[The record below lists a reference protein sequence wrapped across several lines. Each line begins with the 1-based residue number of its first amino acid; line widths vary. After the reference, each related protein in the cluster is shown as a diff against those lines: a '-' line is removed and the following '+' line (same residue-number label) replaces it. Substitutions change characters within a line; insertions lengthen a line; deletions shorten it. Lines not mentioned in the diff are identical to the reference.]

1 MNDSHFQLFATSLHS
16 SNRLT
21 KLDPPLLDDRVK
33 TTNEIFLDPDKRFQE
48 IEGFGGKI
56 NGTQKMDRKRFE
68 RMTGDLDSGFYVNVQ
83 FSLAPD
89 KVEPLRVKLS
99 LNEVV
104 YRQFYLKQETVAA

>member
-1 MNDSHFQLFATSLHS
+1 VAQARKGEAPRFWIVAGPNGSGKS
-16 SNRLT
+16 SAYENT
-21 KLDPPLLDDRVK
+21 
-33 TTNEIFLDPDKRFQE
+33 E

-68 RMTGDLDSGFYVNVQ
+68 RMAGDLDSGFYVNVQ

>member
-1 MNDSHFQLFATSLHS
+1 MKNYDGLFILNIQGKDEGLKEAIESIE
-16 SNRLT
+16 
-21 KLDPPLLDDRVK
+21 K
-33 TTNEIFLDPDKRFQE
+33 E

-68 RMTGDLDSGFYVNVQ
+68 RMAGDLDSGFYVNVQ

-89 KVEPLRVKLS
+89 KVEPLRAKLT
-99 LNEVV
+99 LNEIV